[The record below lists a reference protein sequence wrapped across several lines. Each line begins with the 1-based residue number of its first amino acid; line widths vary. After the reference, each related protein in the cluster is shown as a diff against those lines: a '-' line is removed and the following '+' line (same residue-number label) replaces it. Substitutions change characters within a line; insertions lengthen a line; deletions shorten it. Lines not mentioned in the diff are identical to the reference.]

1 MDEYRAVTLFD
12 PDSETLRTVV
22 VGNGLRQIAVSGDDL
37 LVLTQQGED
46 GPARLTRY
54 ALADMSE
61 RSAVYITPP
70 SGGQHYLSGIL
81 TNLPA
86 P

>member
-1 MDEYRAVTLFD
+1 MNTAQSHCSTQIR
-12 PDSETLRTVV
+12 ETLRTVV

-61 RSAVYITPP
+61 RSGVYITPP
-70 SGGQHYLSGIL
+70 SG
-81 TNLPA
+81 PA
-86 P
+86 VSTISAGS